1 MQFTEVNTN
10 SVPIQIIISIHRWSR
25 LVSLFPLLSIFV
37 VVFGIVACLVFLR
50 SLFDRIRSACI
61 VHSHTFPMY
70 RRNSQIESGFT
81 YLLSMLE
88 MMSVFFFIFHE
99 MNIFFFGL
107 CFNRCRSANNTMPS
121 TSSYTLSTR
130 ILLVKSTKNTLDKFL
145 FFCFSALFSIKFIH
159 QTRRASFLLQRE
171 KVKMSVSPIWCFC
184 FSCFRCYLEQPRQNF
199 TFDHMNDLKNY

>member
-1 MQFTEVNTN
+1 MKQACF
-10 SVPIQIIISIHRWSR
+10 SISSPFYFCSCFWYCCLLGFLALSFWSY
-25 LVSLFPLLSIFV
+25 PL
-37 VVFGIVACLVFLR
+37 C
-50 SLFDRIRSACI
+50 
-61 VHSHTFPMY
+61 MY
-70 RRNSQIESGFT
+70 RTQSHISNVQKKFSNRKWF
-81 YLLSMLE
+81 YLFIVDVGNDE
-88 MMSVFFFIFHE
+88 CFFFSYFMKWTFSFLAYALTVVAAQTTQCLQH
-99 MNIFFFGL
+99 
-107 CFNRCRSANNTMPS
+107 